1 MWDGRPLRSMHLHE
15 RMAWPRANGMAT
27 SIEDAEESDQ
37 LCSQTLRAWGGEGKK
52 GACIKGLV
60 QKALFDLSVIR
71 LKWT

>member
-1 MWDGRPLRSMHLHE
+1 
-15 RMAWPRANGMAT
+15 MAT

-60 QKALFDLSVIR
+60 QKAQFDLPAIR

>member
-1 MWDGRPLRSMHLHE
+1 
-15 RMAWPRANGMAT
+15 MAT

-37 LCSQTLRAWGGEGKK
+37 LCSQTLRLRAWGGEGKK

-60 QKALFDLSVIR
+60 QKAQFDLPAIR